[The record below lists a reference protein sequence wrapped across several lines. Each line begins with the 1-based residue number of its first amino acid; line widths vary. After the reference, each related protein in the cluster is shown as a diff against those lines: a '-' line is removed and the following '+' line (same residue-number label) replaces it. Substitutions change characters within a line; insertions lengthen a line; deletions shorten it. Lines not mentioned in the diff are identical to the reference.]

1 MPEIAPFH
9 PGGRA
14 YGRVVFTRS
23 TYETD
28 SVASTTATLTLV
40 NPEGTEVTSVT
51 PTLTNTSSTV
61 QVDWEYTLPD
71 AAVPGIW
78 TAVIQTATA
87 LIAHDESTFRVLR
100 ATT

>member
-23 TYETD
+23 TYESDDVTT
-28 SVASTTATLTLV
+28 TTATVVLV
-40 NPEGTEVTSVT
+40 DPVGTEVSVT

>member
-1 MPEIAPFH
+1 MPELAVFY

-23 TYETD
+23 DYETD

-40 NPEGTEVTSVT
+40 DPEGTEITSVT
-51 PTLTNTSSTV
+51 PTLTNTTSTV
-61 QVDWEYTLPD
+61 QVDWEYTLLTT
-71 AAVPGIW
+71 AVPGVW
-78 TAVIQTATA
+78 TAVVQTATA

-100 ATT
+100 PVT

>member
-23 TYETD
+23 TYESDDVTT
-28 SVASTTATLTLV
+28 TTATVTLV
-40 NPEGTEVTSVT
+40 DPVGTEVTVT
-51 PTLTNTSSTV
+51 PTLTNTTSTV
-61 QVDWEYTLPD
+61 RVDWEYTLPD
-71 AAVPGIW
+71 AAAPGLW

>member
-9 PGGRA
+9 PGARA

-23 TYETD
+23 AYESDDATT
-28 SVASTTATLTLV
+28 TTATVTLV
-40 NPEGTEVTSVT
+40 NPEGTEVT
-51 PTLTNTSSTV
+51 
-61 QVDWEYTLPD
+61 
-71 AAVPGIW
+71 GIW

>member
-1 MPEIAPFH
+1 MSSIACYY
-9 PGGRA
+9 PGGRV
-14 YGRVVFTRS
+14 YQRSTFTRS
-23 TYETD
+23 DYETD
-28 SVASTTATLTLV
+28 SVASTTATVVLV
-40 NPEGTEVTSVT
+40 NPEGTEVTVT

-71 AAVPGIW
+71 AAVPGPW

>member
-1 MPEIAPFH
+1 MPEIASYS
-9 PGGRA
+9 PGSRIA
-14 YGRVVFTRS
+14 ARVVFTRS
-23 TYETD
+23 DLETD
-28 SVASTTATLTLV
+28 SVATTTATLTLV

-61 QVDWEYTLPD
+61 QVDWEYTLPA
-71 AAVPGIW
+71 AAVPGLW

>member
-1 MPEIAPFH
+1 MPEIAGFH
-9 PGGRA
+9 PGSRA

-23 TYETD
+23 DYETD
-28 SVASTTATLTLV
+28 SVAATTATVTLV
-40 NPEGTEVTSVT
+40 NPEGTEVTVT

-61 QVDWEYTLPD
+61 RVDWEYTLPD
-71 AAVPGIW
+71 AAVAGVW
-78 TAVIQTATA
+78 TAVVQTATA

>member
-1 MPEIAPFH
+1 MPEMTTFH

-23 TYETD
+23 DYETS
-28 SVASTTATLTLV
+28 SVATTTATLTLV
-40 NPEGTEVTSVT
+40 NPEGSEVTSVT
-51 PTLTNTSSTV
+51 PTLTNTTSTV

-71 AAVPGIW
+71 AAVPGVW
-78 TAVIQTATA
+78 TAVTQTATA
-87 LIAHDESTFRVLR
+87 LIAHDEANFRVLR

>member
-23 TYETD
+23 TYESDDVTT
-28 SVASTTATLTLV
+28 TTATVTLV
-40 NPEGTEVTSVT
+40 NPEGTEVTVT
-51 PTLTNTSSTV
+51 PALTNTSSTV
-61 QVDWEYTLPD
+61 RVDWEYTLPD
-71 AAVPGIW
+71 AAVPGAW

>member
-1 MPEIAPFH
+1 MPEIATFY

-14 YGRVVFTRS
+14 YGRVTFSRS
-23 TYETD
+23 ALETD
-28 SVASTTATLTLV
+28 DVSTTTATLTLV
-40 NPEGTEVTSVT
+40 DPAGTEVTSVT
-51 PTLTNTSSTV
+51 PTLTNTTSTV
-61 QVDWEYTLPD
+61 QASWEYTLPD

-87 LIAHDESTFRVLR
+87 LIAHDEATFRVLR

>member
-1 MPEIAPFH
+1 MPEITTFH
-9 PGGRA
+9 PGSRA

-40 NPEGTEVTSVT
+40 NPENTEVTVT

-71 AAVPGIW
+71 AAVPGPW

>member
-23 TYETD
+23 TYESDDVTT
-28 SVASTTATLTLV
+28 TTATVILV
-40 NPEGTEVTSVT
+40 DPVGTEVTVT
-51 PTLTNTSSTV
+51 PALTNTSSTV
-61 QVDWEYTLPD
+61 RVDWEYTLPD

>member
-1 MPEIAPFH
+1 MPEITTFH
-9 PGGRA
+9 PGSRA

-23 TYETD
+23 DYESDDVTT
-28 SVASTTATLTLV
+28 TTATVTLV
-40 NPEGTEVTSVT
+40 NPEATEVTVT
-51 PTLTNTSSTV
+51 PALTNTASTV
-61 QVDWEYTLPD
+61 RVDWEYTLPD

>member
-1 MPEIAPFH
+1 MPEIAPFS

-23 TYETD
+23 IYETD
-28 SVASTTATLTLV
+28 DVTTTTATVTLV
-40 NPEGTEVTSVT
+40 DPVGAEVTVT
-51 PTLTNTSSTV
+51 PALSNTTSTV
-61 QVDWEYTLPD
+61 QVSWEYTLPD
-71 AAVPGIW
+71 AAVPGLW

>member
-23 TYETD
+23 TYESDDVTT
-28 SVASTTATLTLV
+28 TTATVTLV
-40 NPEGTEVTSVT
+40 DPVGTEVTVT
-51 PTLTNTSSTV
+51 PTLTNTTSTV
-61 QVDWEYTLPD
+61 RVDWEYTLPD
-71 AAVPGIW
+71 AAVPGLW

>member
-1 MPEIAPFH
+1 MPEIAGFH
-9 PGGRA
+9 PGGRS

-23 TYETD
+23 AYEADDVTT
-28 SVASTTATLTLV
+28 TTATVTLV
-40 NPEGTEVTSVT
+40 NPEGTEVTVT
-51 PTLTNTSSTV
+51 PALTNTTSTV
-61 QVDWEYTLPD
+61 RVDWEYTLPD

>member
-1 MPEIAPFH
+1 MPEIAPVH

-23 TYETD
+23 TYESDDVTT
-28 SVASTTATLTLV
+28 TTATVILV
-40 NPEGTEVTSVT
+40 DPVGTEVTVT
-51 PTLTNTSSTV
+51 PALTNTSSTV
-61 QVDWEYTLPD
+61 RVDWEYTLPD

>member
-1 MPEIAPFH
+1 MPEISSYS
-9 PGGRA
+9 PGSRIA
-14 YGRVVFTRS
+14 ARVVFTRS
-23 TYETD
+23 DLETD
-28 SVASTTATLTLV
+28 SVATTTATLTLV

>member
-1 MPEIAPFH
+1 MPEITTFY

-23 TYETD
+23 DYESDDVTT
-28 SVASTTATLTLV
+28 TTATVTLV
-40 NPEGTEVTSVT
+40 NPEATEVTVT
-51 PTLTNTSSTV
+51 PALTNTASTV
-61 QVDWEYTLPD
+61 RVDWEYTLPD

>member
-23 TYETD
+23 TYESDDVTT
-28 SVASTTATLTLV
+28 TTATVTLV
-40 NPEGTEVTSVT
+40 NPEGTEVTVT
-51 PTLTNTSSTV
+51 PALSNTTSTV
-61 QVDWEYTLPD
+61 RVDWEYTLPD
-71 AAVPGIW
+71 AAVPGLW
-78 TAVIQTATA
+78 TAVVQTATA

>member
-23 TYETD
+23 TYESDDVTT
-28 SVASTTATLTLV
+28 TTATVVLV
-40 NPEGTEVTSVT
+40 DPVGTEVSVT

-78 TAVIQTATA
+78 TAVTQTATA

>member
-1 MPEIAPFH
+1 MPEIAGFH
-9 PGGRA
+9 PGSRA

-23 TYETD
+23 DYETD
-28 SVASTTATLTLV
+28 SVAATTATLTLV
-40 NPEGTEVTSVT
+40 NPEGTEVTVT

>member
-1 MPEIAPFH
+1 MPEIATFH

-23 TYETD
+23 AYESDDVTT
-28 SVASTTATLTLV
+28 TTATVTLV
-40 NPEGTEVTSVT
+40 NPEGTEVTVT
-51 PTLTNTSSTV
+51 PALTNTTSTV
-61 QVDWEYTLPD
+61 RVDWEYTLPD
-71 AAVPGIW
+71 AAIPGLW
-78 TAVIQTATA
+78 TAVIQTAAA

>member
-23 TYETD
+23 AYESDDVTT
-28 SVASTTATLTLV
+28 TTATVILV
-40 NPEGTEVTSVT
+40 DPVGTEVSVT
-51 PTLTNTSSTV
+51 PALTNTSSTV
-61 QVDWEYTLPD
+61 RVDWEYTLPD

>member
-1 MPEIAPFH
+1 MPEIATFH

-23 TYETD
+23 TYESDDVTT
-28 SVASTTATLTLV
+28 TTATVILV
-40 NPEGTEVTSVT
+40 DPVGTEVPVT
-51 PTLTNTSSTV
+51 PALTNTSSTV

>member
-23 TYETD
+23 TYESDDVTT
-28 SVASTTATLTLV
+28 TTATVVLV
-40 NPEGTEVTSVT
+40 DPVGTEVSVT

-61 QVDWEYTLPD
+61 QVDWKYTLPD

-78 TAVIQTATA
+78 TAVTQTATA